1 MRSKRSF
8 IAMAVVLAVVGLV
21 LGACGGSDDNRGAS
35 GDPTT
40 TPAPSETTYTEDEFT
55 IEVPAG
61 WTRGDATSTSDA
73 KKAVRYEGPNSEYVI
88 VALDP
93 LGSDFISDTVWRY
106 EVRGDRFEIASKEDC
121 TGTRDQGC
129 SSDDTRFDGYVLTK
143 STGEAEK
150 VGGHVW
156 YFIFGNTKTATVDQ
170 ASFEQII
177 ESIRVK
183 S

>member
-8 IAMAVVLAVVGLV
+8 IAMAVVVAVVGLV
-21 LGACGGSDDNRGAS
+21 LGACGDSNDNTGAS

-40 TPAPSETTYTEDEFT
+40 SPAPTETTYTEAEFT
-55 IEVPAG
+55 IVVPAG
-61 WTRGDATSTSDA
+61 WNRSDATATTDA
-73 KKAVRYEGPNSEYVI
+73 KKAVRYEGPNGEYVI

-93 LGSDFISDTVWRY
+93 LGSDFVSDTVWRY
-106 EVRGDRFEIASKEDC
+106 EVKTDRFEIASKEDC

-177 ESIRVK
+177 ESIRVT